1 MFNFTRADATASSD
15 RGQVGIGTLI
25 VFIAMVLV
33 AAIAAG
39 VLINTAGFL
48 QQQSQQT
55 GEESTQQV
63 SNSLQVKSA
72 LGVYNSQ
79 VFTTTPDG
87 VDVVRLVVSKSPGAD
102 SIDLADLTITKRGP
116 NGQAT
121 ATYYGTSETGSIDTG
136 TGDAFQYELG
146 GQIGS
151 GPYHNG
157 SSTAITVLRKVTAP
171 RSSCHSPAV
180 TRPRSSLRVRRS
192 RSWSARRPE
201 RPLGSPSRC
210 RVRSVSTTTAS
221 TLRRCEMFKQLLPS
235 TESESRSRSRGQVG
249 IGTLIVFIAMVLV
262 AAIAAGVL
270 INTAGFLQQQSQQT
284 GEQSTKQVSERL
296 NVISTSGA
304 SDGTNIENVQLV
316 VSRGSGSDAIN
327 LTRATANLRGSDGS
341 SQFQIAAGQVT
352 ELKSGND
359 GSKTSLDTDTARVK
373 ITLDLDAAATGTY
386 SGDDTGLTAGEQ
398 VEIQITTGAGGTTT
412 VVAVAPRP
420 VPTSSGQV
428 VSL

>member
-1 MFNFTRADATASSD
+1 
-15 RGQVGIGTLI
+15 
-25 VFIAMVLV
+25 
-33 AAIAAG
+33 
-39 VLINTAGFL
+39 
-48 QQQSQQT
+48 
-55 GEESTQQV
+55 
-63 SNSLQVKSA
+63 
-72 LGVYNSQ
+72 
-79 VFTTTPDG
+79 
-87 VDVVRLVVSKSPGAD
+87 
-102 SIDLADLTITKRGP
+102 
-116 NGQAT
+116 
-121 ATYYGTSETGSIDTG
+121 
-136 TGDAFQYELG
+136 
-146 GQIGS
+146 
-151 GPYHNG
+151 
-157 SSTAITVLRKVTAP
+157 
-171 RSSCHSPAV
+171 
-180 TRPRSSLRVRRS
+180 
-192 RSWSARRPE
+192 
-201 RPLGSPSRC
+201 
-210 RVRSVSTTTAS
+210 
-221 TLRRCEMFKQLLPS
+221 MFKQLLPS